1 MSDSREK
8 ILAIY
13 EKMVASQPDI
23 QRKGAA
29 NPYTSMNGNMFSF
42 ITKEDQIALRL
53 PDEVREKMGAEPVI
67 QYNSVMRGYALAP
80 KAMLSKPAQLA
91 KLFAQSVAY
100 AASLPAKPTTKK
112 KTTKKKAAKESAKR
126 ATKKKAAKK
135 APARRTR

>member
-13 EKMVASQPDI
+13 EELVASQPDI

-42 ITKEDQIALRL
+42 ITKEDEIALRL
-53 PDEVREKMGAEPVI
+53 PDELREKMKAEPVL
-67 QYNSVMRGYALAP
+67 QHNAVMRGYALVP

-100 AASLPAKPTTKK
+100 AATLPAKPTTKK
-112 KTTKKKAAKESAKR
+112 KVAKKKVA
-126 ATKKKAAKK
+126 KKAAKK
-135 APARRTR
+135 APARRRR